1 MTEAKASYHR
11 ILRSTSIIG
20 GASFINIA
28 IGVLRTKVL
37 AVLLGPAGVG
47 LASLYAGLMGTAST
61 VATMGL
67 GPVGTRQI
75 AEACSKDDARAIMVA
90 RRALFWATM
99 LLACAGGLVVWS
111 LRSILAVYAL
121 GSASYS
127 GAVGFLSI
135 GVALSVAGASQAALI
150 QGMRRIGDIARLNV
164 FGSAISTALGIGLL
178 WRWGK
183 AGLVAY
189 VLIAPLAS
197 FVLGHV
203 YVSRLPKAGTETVFL
218 QELTHE
224 WKMLLRLGI
233 AMVGAGLAQQLA
245 QLWIRIDV
253 AKVLGAQSLGQYQAA
268 WTISLQ
274 YVSFVLMA
282 MGTDYYPRLTG
293 VIHDHKA
300 ARNLVNEQTEIATLL
315 SAPVFIAMM
324 AVAPW
329 VIHLLYAASFT
340 PAIEI
345 LRWQV
350 LGDVLKVASWPLGF
364 LILAAGDGKTF
375 FLTESAAWLVTTGLI
390 MGLVRVVGLPITGIA
405 YLAMYA
411 FYLPLVYLL
420 ARRRIGFYWSRS
432 VLYLSGLSL
441 AICMGTGILTAWT
454 RWGMLDGCLAATAF
468 AIFSLG
474 RITHM
479 SNLGGPVGRLGA
491 LVRLLTKGSIKMC
504 NHTVGP
510 SGLNPEPLVS
520 VLVLSYNHEKF
531 VVECL
536 DSIKNLNYKRLELIV
551 SDDCSQDKTFSLAE
565 QWGQRNA
572 SRFERTL
579 VVRQEKNL
587 GIVRN
592 LQYLFNSAQGD
603 YIVYLG
609 SDDMLIESAIT
620 GRVKVLQENRSIDAV
635 FGNAQFVSTTGSV
648 LKEEFIPRRIGLEL
662 SSSRLLLP
670 SLLVSFLC
678 PGPALMLRKEAVH
691 ENGSLGILPHDLKV
705 EDRYIYIRLASRGKL
720 RYVNEVVAKWRFVP
734 GSMSRPSSNIHDI
747 DLFAQGDRKNRHL
760 LSGINR
766 LLIENQI
773 AMYNLEQKKGDIAL
787 YGVRQLFS
795 QIIVKLSRITLRI
808 CATAFRD

>member
-47 LASLYAGLMGTAST
+47 LVSLYTGLMGTAST

-127 GAVGFLSI
+127 GAVGWLSI

-164 FGSAISTALGIGLL
+164 FGSVISTALGIGLL

-189 VLIAPLAS
+189 VLIVPLAS

-203 YVSRLPKAGTETVFL
+203 YVSRLPRARTETVSL
-218 QELTHE
+218 PELTRE
-224 WKMLLRLGI
+224 WKMLFRLGV
-233 AMVGAGLAQQLA
+233 AMVGAGLVQQLA

-253 AKVLGAQSLGQYQAA
+253 ARVLGTQSLGQYQAA
-268 WTISLQ
+268 WTISMQ

-364 LILAAGDGKTF
+364 LILAAGDGKAF
-375 FLTESAAWLVTTGLI
+375 FLTETTALLVLTGLI
-390 MGLVRVVGLPITGIA
+390 TGLAPMMGLPITGIA

-411 FYLPLVYLL
+411 FYLPLVYWL
-420 ARRRIGFYWSRS
+420 ARSRIGFHWSRY
-432 VLYLSGLSL
+432 VLILSTVTF
-441 AICMGTGILTAWT
+441 AICVAVDLVTALT
-454 RWGMLDGCLAATAF
+454 RWGMLIGCVSAAAF
-468 AIFSLG
+468 AVYSLG

-479 SNLGGPVGRLGA
+479 SDLGVPVGRLGA
-491 LVRLLTKGSIKMC
+491 MARRLTARFG
-504 NHTVGP
+504 
-510 SGLNPEPLVS
+510 
-520 VLVLSYNHEKF
+520 
-531 VVECL
+531 
-536 DSIKNLNYKRLELIV
+536 
-551 SDDCSQDKTFSLAE
+551 TF
-565 QWGQRNA
+565 
-572 SRFERTL
+572 
-579 VVRQEKNL
+579 
-587 GIVRN
+587 
-592 LQYLFNSAQGD
+592 
-603 YIVYLG
+603 
-609 SDDMLIESAIT
+609 
-620 GRVKVLQENRSIDAV
+620 
-635 FGNAQFVSTTGSV
+635 
-648 LKEEFIPRRIGLEL
+648 
-662 SSSRLLLP
+662 
-670 SLLVSFLC
+670 
-678 PGPALMLRKEAVH
+678 
-691 ENGSLGILPHDLKV
+691 
-705 EDRYIYIRLASRGKL
+705 
-720 RYVNEVVAKWRFVP
+720 
-734 GSMSRPSSNIHDI
+734 
-747 DLFAQGDRKNRHL
+747 
-760 LSGINR
+760 
-766 LLIENQI
+766 
-773 AMYNLEQKKGDIAL
+773 
-787 YGVRQLFS
+787 
-795 QIIVKLSRITLRI
+795 
-808 CATAFRD
+808 